1 MGKAELKVEIDQALL
16 EDARRLDIDIGEASA
31 DGLRRALAQRLA
43 AMRSDDEL
51 KADAL
56 AWAAENA
63 VAMEAHR
70 RRIER
75 DGVFGEDFRTW

>member
-1 MGKAELKVEIDQALL
+1 MGKAELKVEVDQALL

-31 DGLRRALAQRLA
+31 EGLRRALARRLA
-43 AMRSDDEL
+43 ALRSEEEL
-51 KADAL
+51 AADAK

-63 VAMEAHR
+63 VAIEAHL